1 MLSYHYNTVVK
12 RESKT
17 YTGLTSESAKRLLFK
32 DFGGKKALKVFE
44 RKEKMKVNVDVV
56 KDQLDKTLQGNI
68 PKEYFMQYFNILLLF
83 SIVESCL
90 LFWFFFKLTMVF
102 FLPITEISSQKA
114 DGEDKF
120 DLSKIEQDQQLE
132 EMVPKMNKEAAK
144 IGDVYKIEDL
154 LEPQVLNSLDA
165 DAVKLLKTPAKDLP

>member
-1 MLSYHYNTVVK
+1 MV
-12 RESKT
+12 
-17 YTGLTSESAKRLLFK
+17 
-32 DFGGKKALKVFE
+32 
-44 RKEKMKVNVDVV
+44 
-56 KDQLDKTLQGNI
+56 
-68 PKEYFMQYFNILLLF
+68 
-83 SIVESCL
+83 SI
-90 LFWFFFKLTMVF
+90 
-102 FLPITEISSQKA
+102 LPITEISSQKA

-144 IGDVYKIEDL
+144 VGDVYKIEEL